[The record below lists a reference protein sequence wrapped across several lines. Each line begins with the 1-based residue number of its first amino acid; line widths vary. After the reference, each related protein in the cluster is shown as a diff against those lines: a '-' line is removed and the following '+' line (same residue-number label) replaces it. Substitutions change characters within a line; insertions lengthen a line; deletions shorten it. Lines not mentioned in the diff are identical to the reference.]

1 MNPLTFP
8 FIFLFVTFLDP
19 LFTTSFTFALLLGL
33 LSALH
38 CIAMCGAIIGT
49 LTLSL
54 PREVRN
60 HKKRLVPFILA
71 YNFGR
76 IVSYI
81 TMGLIMGLL
90 VRFLGAISHPVVVL
104 VGISGHDVL
113 QAISSFIMLG
123 TGLYIANWFPR
134 FARVDRLG
142 VPLWRR
148 LEPLGRRLIPVRTL
162 KQAFVF
168 GTIWGWLP
176 CGLVYNAV
184 AVAATTGSGTRSAL
198 TMLAFGIGTLP
209 AVMSAG
215 IFTAWMTHLA
225 SLKGLRHIAG
235 LLIMAM
241 AIINLLAIVSS

>member
-1 MNPLTFP
+1 
-8 FIFLFVTFLDP
+8 
-19 LFTTSFTFALLLGL
+19 
-33 LSALH
+33 
-38 CIAMCGAIIGT
+38 
-49 LTLSL
+49 
-54 PREVRN
+54 
-60 HKKRLVPFILA
+60 
-71 YNFGR
+71 
-76 IVSYI
+76 
-81 TMGLIMGLL
+81 
-90 VRFLGAISHPVVVL
+90 
-104 VGISGHDVL
+104 
-113 QAISSFIMLG
+113 
-123 TGLYIANWFPR
+123 
-134 FARVDRLG
+134 
-142 VPLWRR
+142 
-148 LEPLGRRLIPVRTL
+148 LIPVRTL

>member
-1 MNPLTFP
+1 MTHF
-8 FIFLFVTFLDP
+8 DP
-19 LFTTSFTFALLLGL
+19 LFTTSFTFAFLLGL

-38 CIAMCGAIIGT
+38 CVAMCGAIIGT

-60 HKKRLVPFILA
+60 HKKRLVPFIFA
-71 YNFGR
+71 YNIGR

-81 TMGLIMGLL
+81 TMGLIMGVLVKLL
-90 VRFLGAISHPVVVL
+90 GTISHPVVVL
-104 VGISGHDVL
+104 IGISGHSVL

-142 VPLWRR
+142 VPLWRK
-148 LEPLGRRLIPVRTL
+148 LEPLGRQLIPVRTL
-162 KQAFVF
+162 KHAFIF

-198 TMLAFGIGTLP
+198 TMLVFGIGTLP

-215 IFTAWMTHLA
+215 IFTIWMTHLA
-225 SLKGLRHIAG
+225 KLKGLRHIAG
-235 LLIMAM
+235 LLIITIAL
-241 AIINLLAIVSS
+241 INLFAIFSS